1 MNVRF
6 EGWMARTGAVAVL
19 LLAAA
24 LPSFAQRAEP
34 LPRELKGV
42 GITEHPGARLPLDL
56 EFTADDGKP
65 VLLSRYFSGGRPVIL
80 TLNYYRCPMLCGLLL
95 NGVVEGL
102 KELSWSPGKEFE
114 VVTVSIDPQET
125 ATLARLKKE
134 GYITELGRPGA
145 ASGWHFLTGREANIK
160 KLADAVGFGYRYDTE
175 RQQYAHPAGIFLV
188 TPDGR
193 MARYLY
199 GVVFEPRTLKL
210 ALTEAGEGKVGNAGD
225 QILLYCYHYDANAG
239 RYVIAATNIMRLGG
253 VTTALVVGLWL
264 FSAWRRGAR
273 KKALV
278 RPDVMTSER

>member
-1 MNVRF
+1 MAVRLK
-6 EGWMARTGAVAVL
+6 GWKVRVGAAAML
-19 LLAAA
+19 LIAAA

-34 LPRELKGV
+34 LPKELEGV

-56 EFTADDGKP
+56 EFTAEDGKP
-65 VLLSRYFSGGRPVIL
+65 VVLSRYFSGGKPVIL

-102 KELSWSPGKEFE
+102 KELSWTPGREFE
-114 VVTVSIDPQET
+114 IVTVSIDPQET
-125 ATLARLKKE
+125 SQLAMLKKE
-134 GYITELGRPGA
+134 SYITELGRPGA
-145 ASGWHFLTGREANIK
+145 ASGWHFLTGRGASIR
-160 KLADAVGFGYRYDTE
+160 KLADAVGFGYRYDAE

-253 VTTALVVGLWL
+253 AATVLVVGVWL

-273 KKALV
+273 TKALV
-278 RPDVMTSER
+278 RPDVLTSGR